1 MLHAPSCARQ
11 IVVHDLANLIV
22 TERVQ
27 RLADVARNFA
37 QKVRRQQSL
46 ECGQCAVLI
55 LARYAAD
62 MVEVDITPKHGRRA
76 SQLVRVGVQPRQAG
90 ANGGLNRFG
99 QGCLSEPGRR
109 AEPEV
114 A

>member
-1 MLHAPSCARQ
+1 M
-11 IVVHDLANLIV
+11 I
-22 TERVQ
+22 
-27 RLADVARNFA
+27 
-37 QKVRRQQSL
+37 
-46 ECGQCAVLI
+46 
-55 LARYAAD
+55 
-62 MVEVDITPKHGRRA
+62 EVDITPKHGRRA